1 MYIVIKHI
9 VVTRINTR
17 SEDAVR
23 FAILN
28 DLEVDIVARGARLH
42 CQAAAINTLL
52 MARDNM

>member
-1 MYIVIKHI
+1 MYIVVKHI

-42 CQAAAINTLL
+42 CQAAAITLL